1 MQSIIVTKK
10 WGMFL
15 LVFFFISWLV
25 FRAFIWTSVSKQ
37 QADAVA
43 VCAESP
49 ECLAHSHFVSYL
61 RAPQHERLLFH
72 MEKKL

>member
-15 LVFFFISWLV
+15 LVFLSWLV

-37 QADAVA
+37 QAVAVA
-43 VCAESP
+43 DCAESP